1 MSVRQRKQKLENVDN
16 DVKGF
21 NDLKGV
27 NGFND
32 ANGFD
37 DVNGFNDE
45 SSQTLTVTKTAKK
58 KDAGK
63 M

>member
-32 ANGFD
+32 ANGI
-37 DVNGFNDE
+37 NNDE